1 MVRDSRQW
9 DAMYGWD
16 LISQHAEYF
25 KDSIFLSSPS
35 AMAAVEPHLVF
46 PPTHVEFQ
54 KGMKELDK
62 ENKMRNRFM
71 YFFLILF
78 MILFV
83 CQFFNII

>member
-1 MVRDSRQW
+1 MNS
-9 DAMYGWD
+9 
-16 LISQHAEYF
+16 LFEYF
-25 KDSIFLSSPS
+25 TEEI
-35 AMAAVEPHLVF
+35 
-46 PPTHVEFQ
+46 TFQ

-62 ENKMRNRFM
+62 KNKLRNRFM